1 MATGICYTQSGN
13 VKKYESD
20 TGIDNSIYV
29 RRLLKN
35 TYINNSISVSP
46 EDSKNVTGLILTS
59 FLIKDS
65 TYISD
70 PGGII
75 LCTPPYSSYISHYLA
90 GPPTVDN
97 YKVYYLRGQ
106 NEDKSESS
114 YYTWEKI
121 NESQISNLS
130 YAVIIA
136 SYYPKLGLNPSY
148 YKYTQIGSVKKYTA
162 FLWIGDVKTNGG
174 SGLENFSEW
183 CYFDFCDK
191 LGGPL
196 VDNIGFNYTTL
207 TVNGD
212 NKPTI
217 NIKFYCLPES
227 SGHQSYTGS
236 FKFYFG
242 LIPYGSKPQDYSLPT
257 WFSNNFRN
265 LISSGI
271 GLRPGD
277 AHYLGKY
284 QNIISNTSSDSL
296 VYGLASKIY
305 ENSYV
310 SFWVDNNTN
319 NFSYFHVDFTSNNS
333 NNPLPIGW
341 SQLGS
346 IELNDSNASNR
357 FGSIDGLEKFNVRIK
372 VFFEH

>member
-1 MATGICYTQSGN
+1 MAYGICYTRSSS
-13 VKKYESD
+13 VKKYDGNVIPAVAKGDESYNPGYNNIKHD
-20 TGIDNSIYV
+20 TS
-29 RRLLKN
+29 
-35 TYINNSISVSP
+35 SVP
-46 EDSKNVTGLILTS
+46 GEDHYS
-59 FLIKDS
+59 FD
-65 TYISD
+65 D
-70 PGGII
+70 P
-75 LCTPPYSSYISHYLA
+75 SSYTLVEKGSSTRDDCPLIIVTYYPVA
-90 GPPTVDN
+90 PANPCYFN
-97 YKVYYLRGQ
+97 YK
-106 NEDKSESS
+106 NI
-114 YYTWEKI
+114 T
-121 NESQISNLS
+121 
-130 YAVIIA
+130 
-136 SYYPKLGLNPSY
+136 
-148 YKYTQIGSVKKYTA
+148 KKYTA

-174 SGLENFSEW
+174 SDFENFSEW
-183 CYFDFCDK
+183 CWVDFCDK

-196 VDNIGFNYTTL
+196 VNNIGFNYTTL

-242 LIPYGSKPQDYSLPT
+242 LIPYGSKPQDYNLPT

-284 QNIISNTSSDSL
+284 QNIISNTSSDSS

-319 NFSYFHVDFTSNNS
+319 NFNYFHVDFTSNNS
-333 NNPLPIGW
+333 NNPLPLSW
-341 SQLGS
+341 SQSGS

-357 FGSIDGLEKFNVRIK
+357 YGSIDGLEKFNVRIK

>member
-1 MATGICYTQSGN
+1 MATARCYTKSGS
-13 VKKYESD
+13 VEKYESNLWKSPTMGNWSSMGLVGTITTPD
-20 TGIDNSIYV
+20 SNGNYTV
-29 RRLLKN
+29 
-35 TYINNSISVSP
+35 TPPNNF
-46 EDSKNVTGLILTS
+46 EDSNTKTE
-59 FLIKDS
+59 F
-65 TYISD
+65 Y
-70 PGGII
+70 
-75 LCTPPYSSYISHYLA
+75 C
-90 GPPTVDN
+90 
-97 YKVYYLRGQ
+97 
-106 NEDKSESS
+106 
-114 YYTWEKI
+114 YTM
-121 NESQISNLS
+121 
-130 YAVIIA
+130 Y
-136 SYYPKLGLNPSY
+136 
-148 YKYTQIGSVKKYTA
+148 GSVRKTFYFKENQVTKKYTA

-227 SGHQSYTGS
+227 TGHQSYTGS

-242 LIPYGSKPQDYSLPT
+242 LIPYGSKPQDYNLPT

-271 GLRPGD
+271 GFRPGD

-333 NNPLPIGW
+333 NNPLHLSW
-341 SQLGS
+341 SQAGS

-357 FGSIDGLEKFNVRIK
+357 YGSIDGLEKFNVRIK